1 MKQIKS
7 AVKAIAVDKRCS
19 VHQMVLAI
27 REGKE
32 GWIQLFGPG
41 LFIWVVLVLVALAV
55 VAVFACVVVCIVAVG
70 LFSTPQPVNKTYLD
84 NVPFSYSGAP
94 AINLASIFL

>member
-1 MKQIKS
+1 MQKVYGEEQMTSLFSPISSALLGDAGFVRQIKS

-41 LFIWVVLVLVALAV
+41 
-55 VAVFACVVVCIVAVG
+55 
-70 LFSTPQPVNKTYLD
+70 
-84 NVPFSYSGAP
+84 
-94 AINLASIFL
+94 

>member
-1 MKQIKS
+1 MNIHVITTCRTRHVLSRGQLQIALLSSPIISSALLGDAGFVRQIKS

-41 LFIWVVLVLVALAV
+41 ECGAR
-55 VAVFACVVVCIVAVG
+55 
-70 LFSTPQPVNKTYLD
+70 
-84 NVPFSYSGAP
+84 VPIRSPDINP
-94 AINLASIFL
+94 AW